1 MMIKPYL
8 YAGAA
13 IACFASGWF
22 INGSLWQSKW
32 DARDK
37 ADAIALVEYQER
49 QRAQE
54 RQWQDDLQKVHDD
67 AKKRQN
73 ELAADSAELNAAIE
87 RLRKQLQSAG
97 NKAGSDT
104 AVANISRAAATD
116 KAVYSVLLESSIV
129 RAGKLAEFADASRQA
144 GLICE
149 ASYNAVRKSRN

>member
-13 IACFASGWF
+13 IACFVAGWLV
-22 INGSLWQSKW
+22 NGSLWRSKW

-37 ADAIALVEYQER
+37 ADAVALVEHQER

-67 AKKRQN
+67 AKKRQS

-87 RLRKQLQSAG
+87 RMRKQLQA
-97 NKAGSDT
+97 AGSKT
-104 AVANISRAAATD
+104 GANSAATDISRAAATD
-116 KAVYSVLLESSIV
+116 KAVYSVLFESAII
-129 RAGKLAEFADASRQA
+129 RAGQLAEFADASRAA
-144 GLICE
+144 GIAC
-149 ASYNAVRKSRN
+149 ANSYNALD

>member
-13 IACFASGWF
+13 VVCFGSGWF
-22 INGSLWQSKW
+22 INGSLWQSRW

-37 ADAIALVEYQER
+37 ADAVALVEHQER

-73 ELAADSAELNAAIE
+73 ELAADSAQLSAAIE
-87 RLRKQLQSAG
+87 RMRKQLQAAG
-97 NKAGSDT
+97 SKAGANT
-104 AVANISRAAATD
+104 AVADISRAAATD
-116 KAVYSVLLESSIV
+116 KAVYSVLFEASII
-129 RAGKLAEFADASRQA
+129 RAGQLAEFADASRAA
-144 GLICE
+144 GIAC
-149 ASYNAVRKSRN
+149 ANSYNALK